1 MTVEG
6 PESQAE
12 GSRLDVGIKKPV
24 KGFWRAVGSSA
35 QGRRFDG

>member
-1 MTVEG
+1 MTAEG